1 VRALSPD
8 WSPQGAIG
16 ARMSEPTKIS
26 RRLVAVF
33 AADVE
38 GYSRLMGADEV
49 GTLQGLTERRAILD
63 GIIGEH
69 GGRIANT
76 AGDSVL
82 AEFASA
88 VEAVQCAL
96 NAQTALAQ
104 ANASVAPDRR
114 ISFRI
119 GVHVGDVIVRAGD
132 LFGEG
137 VNIAAR
143 LQTLANPGSVC
154 ISGETYDQV
163 RKVLPIAFT
172 DLGAQH
178 VKNIQDPIRA
188 YHVGA
193 PNKASDAA
201 PAHAAEAEKLPPI
214 PDKPSIAVLPFQNIS
229 GDPEQQYF
237 ADGMAEDI
245 TTALSRFKSLFVI
258 ARNSSFS
265 YKGKAIDVK
274 RVGRELGV
282 RYVLEGSVRKAGSRL
297 RIAAQLIDAASGT
310 NIWADRFDGEL
321 EDVFEF
327 QDKVTEK
334 VVGAIAPRVERAEIK
349 RAWRRPPSN
358 TDAYDCYLRG
368 LARLSPMTADGLE
381 QALDLFTKA
390 SALDPDF
397 ASAYGMAMHCH
408 AHRFDLLLAE
418 AGDDIAHRRGEILRL
433 WQIVARVGRDDGVAL
448 GEAAWAVAFL
458 LRDLSSARQLIDQ
471 ALELNPNLAS
481 AWSNSGWINIW
492 QGHPDLA
499 IDHLGRAERL
509 DPGSLRL
516 TSFAAMAHARFF
528 LGEYE
533 KALGLAE
540 GVLRRN
546 PDAHVCLRIG
556 AASAA
561 FAGHIDT
568 AHGLAARLQIIDP
581 AFGVSRLREYLGP
594 YQRSAFVEKYAEG
607 LRLAGLPE

>member
-1 VRALSPD
+1 
-8 WSPQGAIG
+8 
-16 ARMSEPTKIS
+16 MSDPMAVS

-49 GTLQGLTERRAILD
+49 GTLKSLTERRAVLD
-63 GIIGEH
+63 RIIGEH
-69 GGRIANT
+69 RGRIANT

-82 AEFASA
+82 AEFGSA
-88 VEAVQCAL
+88 VDAVQCAVE
-96 NAQTALAQ
+96 AQTALAEV
-104 ANASVAPDRR
+104 NSTLAPDRC

-119 GVHVGDVIVRAGD
+119 GIHIGDVMVRGGD
-132 LFGEG
+132 LFGDG

-143 LQTLANPGSVC
+143 LQTLAKPGGVC
-154 ISGETYDQV
+154 ISGATYDQV
-163 RKVLPIAFT
+163 RKVLPITFA
-172 DLGAQH
+172 DLGAQR
-178 VKNIQDPIRA
+178 VKNIQEPIRA
-188 YHVGA
+188 YQVDATSQTQEAASEPLAETESA
-193 PNKASDAA
+193 P
-201 PAHAAEAEKLPPI
+201 PLP
-214 PDKPSIAVLPFQNIS
+214 DRPSIAVLPFENMS
-229 GDPEQQYF
+229 GDPEQEYF
-237 ADGMAEDI
+237 ADGMVEEI
-245 TTALSRFKSLFVI
+245 ITALSRFKSLFVI

-297 RIAAQLIDAASGT
+297 RIAAQLIDAASGAH
-310 NIWADRFDGEL
+310 IWADRFDGAL
-321 EDVFEF
+321 EDVFKF
-327 QDKVTEK
+327 QDEVTEK
-334 VVGAIAPRVERAEIK
+334 VVGAIAPRVERAEIV

-368 LARLSPMTADGLE
+368 LRCLSPMTVDGLE
-381 QALDLFTKA
+381 QALGLFTKA
-390 SALDPDF
+390 SALDPDY

-418 AGDDIAHRRGEILRL
+418 ADDIAHRRSEISRL
-433 WQIVARVGRDDGVAL
+433 WQIVARVGQDDGVAL
-448 GEAAWAVAFL
+448 GEAAWAVAYL
-458 LRDLSSARQLIDQ
+458 LRDLSSARKLIDR

-481 AWSNSGWINIW
+481 AWAINGWINIW

-499 IDHLGRAERL
+499 IEHLGRAERL

-528 LGEYE
+528 MGEYE
-533 KALGLAE
+533 WALGLAE
-540 GVLRRN
+540 GMLRHS

-568 AHGLAARLQIIDP
+568 AHGLAARLQVIDP

>member
-1 VRALSPD
+1 
-8 WSPQGAIG
+8 
-16 ARMSEPTKIS
+16 MSDPMTVS

-49 GTLQGLTERRAILD
+49 GTLKGLTERRAILD
-63 GIIGEH
+63 RYIGDH
-69 GGRIANT
+69 RGRIANT

-88 VEAVQCAL
+88 VEAVQCAVD
-96 NAQTALAQ
+96 AQTALAE
-104 ANASVAPDRR
+104 ANADVAPDRR

-163 RKVLPIAFT
+163 RKVLPITFT

-178 VKNIQDPIRA
+178 VKNIQEPIRA

-193 PNKASDAA
+193 PNEARDAA
-201 PAHAAEAEKLPPI
+201 PAHVAEVENLPPI

-258 ARNSSFS
+258 ARNSSFG

-297 RIAAQLIDAASGT
+297 RIAAQLIDAASGAH
-310 NIWADRFDGEL
+310 IWADRFDGAL

-327 QDKVTEK
+327 QDQVTEK
-334 VVGAIAPRVERAEIK
+334 VVGAIAPRVERAEIV
-349 RAWRRPPSN
+349 RAWRRPPSS

-368 LARLSPMTADGLE
+368 LTCLSRMTVDGLE
-381 QALDLFTKA
+381 QALALFTKA
-390 SALDPDF
+390 SALDPNY

-418 AGDDIAHRRGEILRL
+418 TDDVAHRRSEISRL
-433 WQIVARVGRDDGVAL
+433 WQMVARVGQDDGVAL
-448 GEAAWAVAFL
+448 SEAAWAVAYL
-458 LRDLSSARQLIDQ
+458 LRDLSSARQLIDR
-471 ALELNPNLAS
+471 ALELNPNLAG
-481 AWSNSGWINIW
+481 AWANSGWINIW

-499 IDHLGRAERL
+499 IEHLGRAERL

-516 TSFAAMAHARFF
+516 TNFAATAHARFF

-533 KALGLAE
+533 KALALAE
-540 GVLRRN
+540 RMLRHS

-581 AFGVSRLREYLGP
+581 AFGVSRLGEYLGP
-594 YQRSAFVEKYAEG
+594 YQKAAFVEKYAEG
-607 LRLAGLPE
+607 LRLAGVPE

>member
-1 VRALSPD
+1 MDV
-8 WSPQGAIG
+8 
-16 ARMSEPTKIS
+16 S

-38 GYSRLMGADEV
+38 GYSRLMSADEV
-49 GTLQGLTERRAILD
+49 GTLKALTERRAILD
-63 GIIGEH
+63 RIIGEH
-69 GGRIANT
+69 RGRIANT

-82 AEFASA
+82 AEFGSA
-88 VEAVQCAL
+88 VDAVECAAEAQA
-96 NAQTALAQ
+96 ALAEANSSQ
-104 ANASVAPDRR
+104 ASDRR
-114 ISFRI
+114 ICFRI
-119 GVHVGDVIVRAGD
+119 GIHIGDVMVRAGD
-132 LFGEG
+132 LFGDG

-143 LQTLANPGSVC
+143 LQSIAKPGGVC
-154 ISGETYDQV
+154 ISGATYDQV
-163 RKVLPIAFT
+163 RKVLPVTFA
-172 DLGAQH
+172 DLGALH
-178 VKNIQDPIRA
+178 IKNIQEPIRTYQA
-188 YHVGA
+188 VIETRGPA
-193 PNKASDAA
+193 PLGNMED
-201 PAHAAEAEKLPPI
+201 LPPL
-214 PDKPSIAVLPFQNIS
+214 PDKPSIAVLSFKNMS
-229 GDPEQQYF
+229 GDPEQEYF
-237 ADGMAEDI
+237 TDGMAEDI
-245 TTALSRFKSLFVI
+245 TTALSRFKSLFVV

-265 YKGKAIDVK
+265 YKGKAIDAN

-297 RIAAQLIDAASGT
+297 RIAAQLIDAASGAH
-310 NIWADRFDGEL
+310 IWADRFDGAL

-327 QDKVTEK
+327 QDQVTEK
-334 VVGAIAPRVERAEIK
+334 VVGAIAPRVERAEIV
-349 RAWRRPPSN
+349 RARRRPPSN

-368 LARLSPMTADGLE
+368 LTCLSPMTADGLE
-381 QALDLFTKA
+381 QALGLFTKA
-390 SALDPDF
+390 SALDPDY
-397 ASAYGMAMHCH
+397 ASAYGMAMYCH

-418 AGDDIAHRRGEILRL
+418 ADDIAHRRSEISRL
-433 WQIVARVGRDDGVAL
+433 WPIVARVGQDDGVAL
-448 GEAAWAVAFL
+448 GEAAWAVAYL
-458 LRDLSSARQLIDQ
+458 LRDLSSARQLIDR

-481 AWSNSGWINIW
+481 AWANSGWINIW

-499 IDHLGRAERL
+499 IEHIDRAERL

-540 GVLRRN
+540 GILRHS

-561 FAGHIDT
+561 IAGRIDT
-568 AHGLAARLQIIDP
+568 AHRLAARLQVIDP

-594 YQRSAFVEKYAEG
+594 YQKSAFVEKYAEG